1 MIQSLRAKVVN
12 FTANRITAKHI
23 SIGMVFL
30 KLVLV
35 AIVLVKYLPTASVS
49 DWHVD
54 STFFWFVLAGFLA
67 QIVDGA
73 LGMAYGATSSAVLLG
88 YGLSPKLAS
97 AAVHS
102 AEVFT
107 TGVSGLSH
115 IKLGNFDKPLFFKLI
130 VPGVLSASLGAFL
143 LGSVLDGDYVRPF
156 INAYLLILG
165 VIILLKSFRKKLAIK
180 RNVKHAPIL
189 AAFGGFFDA
198 IGGGGWGP
206 IVTSNLI
213 SKGNAP
219 AKVIGTVNTAEFF
232 VTYFSAGIL
241 IYFTGIQ
248 SWQIILGLILGGCL
262 AAPLGAYVTKQIPQK
277 ALFIIV
283 GLLVMITSL
292 YSLWNVF
299 SSSL

>member
-1 MIQSLRAKVVN
+1 MIQALSAKVIN
-12 FTANRITAKHI
+12 FTTNRVTIKHI
-23 SIGMVFL
+23 SAGIILMKLFL
-30 KLVLV
+30 VG
-35 AIVLVKYLPTASVS
+35 IVLVKFLPVTSLS
-49 DWHVD
+49 DLHVD
-54 STFFWFVLAGFLA
+54 ATFFWFILAGFIA

-73 LGMAYGATSSAVLLG
+73 LGMAYGVTSSAVLLG
-88 YGLSPKLAS
+88 YGLPPRLAS

-115 IKLGNFDKPLFFKLI
+115 IKFGNFDKSLFFRLVI
-130 VPGVLSASLGAFL
+130 TGVVSASIGAYM
-143 LGSVLDGDYVRPF
+143 LGSVLDGNYIKPF
-156 INAYLLILG
+156 VSTYLAVLG
-165 VIILLKSFRKKLAIK
+165 AIIISKSFRKKIEVK

-232 VTYFSAGIL
+232 VTYFTAGIL
-241 IYFTGIQ
+241 IYFTGIH
-248 SWQIILGLILGGCL
+248 SWQIIIGLILGGSL
-262 AAPLGAYVTKQIPQK
+262 AAPLGAYVTKHIPQK
-277 ALFIIV
+277 ILFIVV
-283 GLLVMITSL
+283 GLLIIITSL
-292 YSLWNVF
+292 YTIIDTLSVLW
-299 SSSL
+299 